1 MRHSENEHR
10 ADDGLEQ
17 LGARL
22 RAERPQLTGLE
33 LDAVAQRARRQA
45 ARPADRTGGF
55 MKSRIAIL
63 TMLVAG
69 ILFSGAGAGLA
80 VTGIAGNDQAS
91 IAQYG
96 NGNDQGEDDQGG
108 NSVGGETVGGGS
120 ESENS
125 SPSAGTGV
133 EPARQAQFS
142 SGQGSGQLP
151 FTGFA
156 AIPVL
161 IGGLALLSAGLV
173 LRRRTREN

>member
-1 MRHSENEHR
+1 MRHSEDEHR

-33 LDAVAQRARRQA
+33 LDAVAQRARGQA
-45 ARPADRTGGF
+45 ARSADRAGGF
-55 MKSRIAIL
+55 MRSRIAIL

-69 ILFSGAGAGLA
+69 LLFSGAGAGLA

-96 NGNDQGEDDQGG
+96 SGNDQGG
-108 NSVGGETVGGGS
+108 NSVGGETVGGGT
-120 ESENS
+120 EGENS

-133 EPARQAQFS
+133 QPARQAQFS
-142 SGQGSGQLP
+142 SGQDNGQLP

-156 AIPVL
+156 AIPLLLLGV
-161 IGGLALLSAGLV
+161 ALLGAGLV
-173 LRRRTREN
+173 LRRRGTA